1 MCSAFLF
8 FQLCTLS
15 TNFWLVLVPLAGS
28 VRAESFSRP
37 RMFGGGGAGG
47 GIINDAQESRLE
59 SFGTECTPDPT
70 MGEVLQEGNGMLDG
84 GGMLSEEEEE
94 ELLEKLANRHYYR

>member
-1 MCSAFLF
+1 
-8 FQLCTLS
+8 
-15 TNFWLVLVPLAGS
+15 
-28 VRAESFSRP
+28 
-37 RMFGGGGAGG
+37 MFGGGGAGG